1 MSSTLLRTGLW
12 ILILALVVY
21 VVDTSFAN
29 SPFAGLINLDL
40 LSKVFALAS
49 VLVVVGVAMK
59 MFDKTAAKV
68 IGRGNKC
75 RVCGIEIPAGQIYCR
90 PHLRGMLERED
101 RKTHNTRIR

>member
-1 MSSTLLRTGLW
+1 MSSTILRLGLW

-29 SPFAGLINLDL
+29 SPFAGLIELDL
-40 LSKVFALAS
+40 ITKIIAVAG
-49 VLVVVGVAMK
+49 VLVVVGIVMK
-59 MFDKTAAKV
+59 MFDKTAGKV
-68 IGRGNKC
+68 LSKGNKC
-75 RVCGIEIPAGQIYCR
+75 RVCGVEIPAGQIYCR